1 MCIKTYDCIQV
12 RVRTEILHIEQFEYQ
27 NILTKL
33 RRVDIMSFKEVFCMF
48 EQVKTLIVEE
58 LGVEEDA
65 VTMDANIIDDLGA
78 DSLDVVELIMA
89 LEDAFD
95 ITVSDSEAQ
104 KLKTVKDV
112 IDYIEKVK

>member
-1 MCIKTYDCIQV
+1 MLI
-12 RVRTEILHIEQFEYQ
+12 IEHFEHQ
-27 NILTKL
+27 NILTKKRL
-33 RRVDIMSFKEVFCMF
+33 VDIMAFKEVFNMF
-48 EQVKTLIVEE
+48 EEVKALIVEE
-58 LGVEEDA
+58 LGVESDD

-104 KLKTVKDV
+104 NLKTVKDV
-112 IDYIEKVK
+112 IAYIEKVK